1 LYFND
6 SGRMKIFRC
15 DQIKQI
21 DEYTIINEP
30 VASIDLMERAAGK
43 LYEWY
48 VERFERSGG
57 ILIFVGPGNNG
68 GDALALSRMLA
79 KNRYEPEVF
88 YVQFID
94 RTTND
99 WQINRKR
106 LENETNVPFQ
116 VLKSIDKFPVIN
128 PGDVIIDAI
137 FGSGISRPAEGLA
150 SQIIKKINESG
161 STIISIDIPSG
172 LFGEDNS
179 KNIPENIINAD
190 FTLSFQF
197 PKLSFLFA
205 ENEKYTGDW
214 TVLPIGLN
222 ITAINNT
229 DTPYTLL
236 EKRLIKMLLKDRRKF
251 DHKGVF
257 GHGLLVGG
265 SYGKMG
271 AVMLGAKAAL
281 RTGAGLITCHVPA
294 GGNDIIQSVFP
305 EAMISQDAGEKFIS
319 GNIETDMYDAVG
331 IGPGMGKEHLSQK
344 TLHGFILNC
353 KKQLVIDADALN
365 ILAMNKEWLSVL
377 PPMTIL
383 TPHPGEFDRLAGSS
397 SCGYER
403 LQKQTELSLRFNCI
417 IVLKGAYTS
426 VSTPDGKVWF
436 NYTGNPGM
444 ATAGSG
450 DVLTGMILSLLAQGY
465 DPVDASL
472 TGVFIHGLAGDIAAG
487 KSGYESLIA
496 SDIIAEIG
504 NAYRMIKENDQV

>member
-1 LYFND
+1 LYFID
-6 SGRMKIFRC
+6 SVRMKVFRC

-30 VASIDLMERAAGK
+30 VASIDLMERAAAR

-48 VERFERSGG
+48 VERFERSRG
-57 ILIFVGPGNNG
+57 ILVFAGPGNNG
-68 GDALALSRMLA
+68 GDALALAGMLA
-79 KNRYEPEVF
+79 KSRYEPEVF
-88 YVQFID
+88 YVQFTD
-94 RTTND
+94 KTSND
-99 WQINRKR
+99 WQTNKKR
-106 LENETNVPFQ
+106 LEKETSVPFH
-116 VLKSIDKFPVIN
+116 VLTSTDKFPVIN
-128 PGDVIIDAI
+128 PGDVIVDAI

-150 SQIIKKINESG
+150 SDVIKKINESD
-161 STIISIDIPSG
+161 STVISIDIPSG

-179 KNIPENIINAD
+179 KNIPENIVNAD

-197 PKLSFLFA
+197 PKLSFLFS
-205 ENEKYTGDW
+205 ENEKYTGAW

-236 EKRLIKMLLKDRRKF
+236 EKKLVKMLLKKRHKF
-251 DHKGVF
+251 DHKGIF

-271 AVMLGAKAAL
+271 AVVLGAKSAL

-294 GGNDIIQSVFP
+294 GGNDIIQSAFP
-305 EAMISQDAGEKFIS
+305 EAMISQDPGEKFIS
-319 GNIETDMYDAVG
+319 GQVNTDIYDAVG
-331 IGPGMGKEHLSQK
+331 IGPGMGTEQLSQQA
-344 TLHGFILNC
+344 LHEFLLNC
-353 KKQLVIDADALN
+353 KKPLVIDADALN
-365 ILAMNKEWLSVL
+365 ILSMNKEWLSVL
-377 PPMTIL
+377 PPITIL
-383 TPHPGEFDRLAGSS
+383 TPHPGEFDRLAGRS

-403 LQKQTELSLRFNCI
+403 LQKQTELSCRFNCI

-436 NYTGNPGM
+436 NNTGNPGM

-450 DVLTGMILSLLAQGY
+450 DVLTGIILSLLAQGY

-472 TGVFIHGLAGDIAAG
+472 TGVCIHGLAGDIAAG

-496 SDIIAEIG
+496 SDIITEIG
-504 NAYRMIKENDQV
+504 NAYGMIKESDQV